1 MNIVAA
7 LRTRQGVRAEIT
19 LGGALVRLASL
30 RSEHPS
36 RRCGNAAP
44 WKGWKTLRTSFPPF
58 PPGLEIRH
66 KEPDSHI
73 STAPPANLFM
83 EKGNKETERENRILV
98 DRFRSLQAP

>member
-44 WKGWKTLRTSFPPF
+44 WKAWKTLRTSFPPF

-66 KEPDSHI
+66 KAAGFPHFHSAAGEPIYGERSQGKIKRKPDS
-73 STAPPANLFM
+73 S
-83 EKGNKETERENRILV
+83 
-98 DRFRSLQAP
+98 